1 MSDAKRHHDW
11 DIGSMI
17 IAKINNVHVT
27 KDEYLINPASIH
39 PFMDD
44 EPVTNII
51 PVPRKIQTQALKA
64 MAGIK

>member
-1 MSDAKRHHDW
+1 
-11 DIGSMI
+11 MI